1 MMHKQHLEQ
10 TLNDLTEMKRMIVE
24 IHKLHFAPTPS
35 EPCEDI
41 KAKLKA
47 SILMGVK
54 HRHR

>member
-1 MMHKQHLEQ
+1 MMHTQHLEQ